1 MLFWFRKVHSG
12 AGGEVSAE
20 KWESWDFLHT
30 TVLPQLI
37 SAQIQTSD
45 WFICNVQNSFDQ
57 SEKRILKSIRRVCTQ
72 PENHNKNQGHLKVKV
87 ACLSFFSL
95 MSVRQSNA
103 TMSRKPYVDI
113 LGERAKVEKREHWE
127 EVWELSPME
136 FILSHLGWLD
146 SFWAQF

>member
-12 AGGEVSAE
+12 AGGEVSDE

-72 PENHNKNQGHLKVKV
+72 TENHNKNQGHLKVKV
-87 ACLSFFSL
+87 VCLSFFFI
-95 MSVRQSNA
+95 N
-103 TMSRKPYVDI
+103 DC
-113 LGERAKVEKREHWE
+113 EAK
-127 EVWELSPME
+127 
-136 FILSHLGWLD
+136 
-146 SFWAQF
+146 